1 MAADRV
7 TTGGSRTRTLPPR
20 PLAPPTGPAHRP
32 AKAST
37 GSMVNIAKV
46 GTKVT
51 GRSQEK
57 HRDPDHDI
65 FYSSDSE
72 LGGGHHKQVGG
83 NCLYILQYPGDIPM
97 FAAPGGREGEEVQL
111 QGAHQAQRGAE
122 GVLRADRQRVDQSRQ
137 QQHGQVRILRCDWL
151 MVSILSSDWPG
162 PAASAWRRRWT
173 SWSWAGR

>member
-20 PLAPPTGPAHRP
+20 PLAPPTGPAPRP

-83 NCLYILQYPGDIPM
+83 NCLYILQYPGDVPM
-97 FAAPGGREGEEVQL
+97 VAAPG
-111 QGAHQAQRGAE
+111 RG
-122 GVLRADRQRVDQSRQ
+122 
-137 QQHGQVRILRCDWL
+137 
-151 MVSILSSDWPG
+151 
-162 PAASAWRRRWT
+162 
-173 SWSWAGR
+173 

>member
-7 TTGGSRTRTLPPR
+7 STGGSRTRTLPPR
-20 PLAPPTGPAHRP
+20 PLAPPQGGPAPRP
-32 AKAST
+32 AKAAT

-83 NCLYILQYPGDIPM
+83 EILYII
-97 FAAPGGREGEEVQL
+97 
-111 QGAHQAQRGAE
+111 
-122 GVLRADRQRVDQSRQ
+122 
-137 QQHGQVRILRCDWL
+137 
-151 MVSILSSDWPG
+151 
-162 PAASAWRRRWT
+162 
-173 SWSWAGR
+173 